1 MRAPA
6 LASVLLAWAAGSGCG
21 YHLAGRGDLIPKT
34 VRTIA
39 VQPFGNATTRYKL
52 ARLLP
57 SDISRELISRTRYHL
72 VSDPNQ
78 ADAVLT
84 GVLAN
89 FAAYPIIL
97 DPKTSRATTVLAV
110 VTLQVRL
117 TNRADGKVLFDKPG
131 AEFRER
137 YEISTDPTAY
147 FDESGS
153 SMERLSKDV
162 ARTVVSDLLN
172 AF

>member
-1 MRAPA
+1 MKALLLAP
-6 LASVLLAWAAGSGCG
+6 VLLAACATGGCG
-21 YHLAGRGDLIPKT
+21 YHLSGRGDLIPRT

-57 SDISRELISRTRYHL
+57 ADISRELISRTRYHL

-84 GVLAN
+84 GALTN
-89 FAAYPIIL
+89 FSAYPIIF
-97 DPKTSRATTVLAV
+97 DPTTNRATTVQTIV
-110 VTLQVRL
+110 NLQVRL
-117 TNRADGKVLFDKPG
+117 TNRADGKVIFDKPG

-137 YEISTDPTAY
+137 YEISTDPAAY
-147 FDESGS
+147 FDESGTA
-153 SMERLSKDV
+153 MERLSKDV
-162 ARTVVSDLLN
+162 ARSVVSALLN